1 MQKTD
6 IHYQSLTGE
15 GIFNWRFI
23 FTLDYLVAEQMCV
36 LSEKVTW
43 SSSSCSSLQRQ
54 NTWSEAL
61 AEVLFLDSPRYIWAP
76 QRAQVTLRREWR

>member
-6 IHYQSLTGE
+6 IHYRSLTGE

-43 SSSSCSSLQRQ
+43 RL
-54 NTWSEAL
+54 
-61 AEVLFLDSPRYIWAP
+61 LFLLLPSK
-76 QRAQVTLRREWR
+76 TEHLE

>member
-23 FTLDYLVAEQMCV
+23 FTLDYLLAEQMCI
-36 LSEKVTW
+36 LSKKVMEW
-43 SSSSCSSLQRQ
+43 RWASLPAPPFRDLQLHQ
-54 NTWSEAL
+54 NTWNEAL
-61 AEVLFLDSPRYIWAP
+61 AEALYLDSPSR
-76 QRAQVTLRREWR
+76 